1 MLFELNISDFVLI
14 KKAQLK
20 FDEGL
25 NVLTGETGAG
35 KSMVLGALNL
45 VMGGTANKDAVRIGS
60 EKALINAG
68 FQTNPTV
75 NSILSDQMIPADDE
89 VIILSREIQAKGKS
103 QSRINGQLVTL
114 SQLKLVTEALI
125 NIHGQNEHQ
134 TLLEKEEQLSLLDAY
149 GGEKHDILLKNIGL
163 YYDEINE
170 LKALLTDLETKSSDR
185 FKQLDYIN
193 YQIDEIELAKLKP
206 GEDVELEKAFE
217 YLNHMGQIKE
227 TVENAIE
234 FFHGEYGDGTIGSL
248 SSINGQFRKLEG
260 FHETLDGFGERLKDV
275 FYLMEDLSKDLV
287 HYSEKLDVDPERLKA
302 LEDRLDTINTLK
314 TKYGQ
319 SIELILSHY
328 DRLCV
333 ERENLESI
341 ETRINEV
348 NKTISKK
355 MEAYFSEASKL
366 SELRLKAAKAFEKAL
381 EHELHELNMKEASF
395 KIELI
400 ENRSVRRMGIDEID
414 FLITTN
420 IGQPFRP
427 LKKVVSGGELS
438 RLMLAIKIVIGRI
451 DEVSTLVFDEID
463 TGISGITANIVGEK
477 LSKIAMNSQIICITH
492 LPQIAVYADH
502 HYLIEKSSDGTQT
515 ETVLSKLD
523 ETKVEDEIGRLVGGA
538 KVTEST
544 TQHAREMLKNAR
556 DKKIILRH

>member
-14 KKAQLK
+14 KKAQLR

-45 VMGGTANKDAVRIGS
+45 VMGGTASKDAVRIGS
-60 EKALINAG
+60 DKALINAS

-75 NSILSDQMIPADDE
+75 NSILMNQMIPTDDE
-89 VIILSREIQAKGKS
+89 VIILSREIQSKGKS
-103 QSRINGQLVTL
+103 QSRINGQMVTL
-114 SQLKLVTEALI
+114 SQLKQVTEALI

-134 TLLEKEEQLSLLDAY
+134 TLLGKEEQLTLLDAY
-149 GGEKHDILLKNIGL
+149 GGEQHEGILKNIRR

-170 LKALLTDLETKSSDR
+170 LRESLAVLEDKSNDR
-185 FKQLDYIN
+185 VKQLDYIN
-193 YQIDEIELAKLKP
+193 YQINEIELAKLKP
-206 GEDVELEKAFE
+206 GEDIELEKSFE

-227 TVENAIE
+227 TIENAIE
-234 FFHGEYGDGTIGSL
+234 FFNGDYGDGTIGSL

-260 FHETLDGFGERLKDV
+260 FHEMLDGFGLRLKDI

-287 HYSEKLDVDPERLKA
+287 HYSEKLDVDPEKLKA
-302 LEDRLDTINTLK
+302 LEERLDTINTLK

-319 SIELILSHY
+319 GIELIISHY
-328 DRLCV
+328 DSLCS

-341 ETRINEV
+341 ESKIAEV
-348 NKTISKK
+348 NQAIENK
-355 MEAYFSEASKL
+355 MATYFSEASKL
-366 SELRLKAAKAFEKAL
+366 SELRAKAAKAFEKAL
-381 EHELHELNMKEASF
+381 EQELHELNMKEASF
-395 KIELI
+395 RIELI
-400 ENRSVRRMGIDEID
+400 QNHSVRRMGIDEID

-420 IGQPFRP
+420 IGQPFRA

-451 DEVSTLVFDEID
+451 DEVATLVFDEID

-523 ETKVEDEIGRLVGGA
+523 EGKMEDEISRLVGGA